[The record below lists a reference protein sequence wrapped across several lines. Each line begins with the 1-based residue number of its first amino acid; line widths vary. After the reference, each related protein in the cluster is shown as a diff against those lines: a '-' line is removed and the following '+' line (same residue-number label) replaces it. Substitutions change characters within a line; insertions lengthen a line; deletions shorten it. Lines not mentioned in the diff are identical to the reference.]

1 MTDERYQFFK
11 EGFWAEA
18 QGDNSD
24 VEAFLAAFSRGL
36 FEIEAIADDI
46 KPTHIKKDRSGKST
60 VQIDGYVDSERT
72 FFLFIVDEEHS
83 KNSDDKEEKLG
94 KTDLQVLVRRLYAFL
109 QACRDNWFNQHAN
122 ELDETDIAAWE
133 LIELLSPPNPLT
145 FEKIILCVLTSRNA
159 EAGRRQYDITLPK
172 AIENIPLELQI
183 WDLHRLHEIK
193 ESTLGRQPVSVD
205 FSDVGQ
211 GGLPCLKAPAEG
223 EDTDTKSYLSI
234 IPGNVLAALYDKY
247 GARLLEGNV
256 RSFLSFR
263 GNVNKA
269 IRNTIN
275 NHPARF
281 FTLNNGIA
289 VTVCEPVF
297 RQKDGKTLLVGAKD
311 FQVINGGQTTAALAN
326 TKRDSKRPLSESIFV
341 PMKITEVSMDSEK
354 TNELIREISH
364 ASNNQNKVNDA
375 DFFSIHPF
383 HRMLEQIAQ
392 ECVTPNT
399 PERPWQTWWF
409 YERTRGQYEQRKN
422 KYTSKRELGTFLRKY
437 PKEQI
442 ITKTDLAKFWNTWE
456 GLPYSVS
463 KGAGTNFANYS
474 KQLLDKI
481 AKSDHDKDVW
491 STLPE
496 DCNDVFYKRTV
507 GIAILF
513 RALEKGISSAPW
525 YCHSYRA
532 NLVTYALALFAK
544 YCPKLEDVDAN
555 FDLLRVWNAQ
565 KASPALLED
574 LLNIAEQV
582 QTMLLE
588 SEWSQQNITQVCKQE
603 KTWERM
609 CKELGENN
617 LLAFHSER
625 YKEFFMD
632 ATTIRQTNKE
642 ANQQGRLRAGLN
654 VLEEVMNFDKTYWQR
669 LSEFVNAHMDLGAR
683 ESAALREAIRNGY
696 VTDERRA
703 TALLQ
708 LKDRAC
714 GLGFIE
720 YP

>member
-1 MTDERYQFFK
+1 MTDERYQLFK

-18 QGDNSD
+18 QGAASD
-24 VEAFLAAFSRGL
+24 IEAFLVAFSSGL
-36 FEIEAIADDI
+36 FSIETIADDI
-46 KPTHIKKDRSGKST
+46 EPAHIEKERPGKST
-60 VQIDGYVDSERT
+60 LEVDGYVDSNRT
-72 FFLFIVDEEHS
+72 LFLFII
-83 KNSDDKEEKLG
+83 DKQLSIRADNDEEKLG
-94 KTDLQVLVRRLYAFL
+94 KADLQTLVKRLYSFL
-109 QACRDNWFNQHAN
+109 QACRNEWFRLNARS
-122 ELDETDIAAWE
+122 LDETLPVWG
-133 LIELLSPPNPLT
+133 LIDLLSPPPPLN
-145 FEKIILCVLTSRNA
+145 FDKIVLCVLTSRNA
-159 EAGRRQYDITLPK
+159 EAGRRQYDIKLPD
-172 AIENIPLELQI
+172 AIEGIPLELQV

-205 FSDVGQ
+205 FSDIGQ
-211 GGLPCLKAPAEG
+211 GGLPCLEAPVEG
-223 EDTDTKSYLSI
+223 KDTTTKSYLSI
-234 IPGNVLAALYDKY
+234 IPGNVLSALYDKY

-289 VTVCEPVF
+289 VTVCEPTF
-297 RQKDGKTLLVGAKD
+297 RREDGKTLLVGAKD
-311 FQVINGGQTTAALAN
+311 FQVINGGQTTVALAN
-326 TKRDSKRPLSESIFV
+326 TKRDNKRPLSESIFV

-409 YERTRGQYEQRKN
+409 YERTRGQYEQYKN
-422 KYTSKRELGTFLRKY
+422 KHTRKSELEIFQRKY

-442 ITKTDLAKFWNTWE
+442 ITKTDLAKFWNTWV

-474 KQLLDKI
+474 KQMLERI

-513 RALEKGISSAPW
+513 RALEKGISSASW

-544 YCPKLEDVDAN
+544 YCPRLEDVDAT
-555 FDLLRVWNAQ
+555 FDLLRVWNMQ
-565 KASPALLED
+565 KTPPALLED

-582 QTMLLE
+582 QTILLK

-609 CKELGENN
+609 CKELGDSKT
-617 LLAFHSER
+617 LAFHPER
-625 YKEFFMD
+625 YKELFMNT
-632 ATTIRQTNKE
+632 TTIRQTNKE

-654 VLEEVMNFDKTYWQR
+654 VLEEVMNFDKNYWQR
-669 LSEFVNAHMDLGAR
+669 LSEFVYARMDLGAR
-683 ESAALREAIRNGY
+683 EGVALREAIRNGY

-708 LKDRAC
+708 LRERAC
-714 GLGFIE
+714 GFGFIE
-720 YP
+720 HP